1 MSKYIT
7 EHLKAVDK
15 MALELE
21 HKEPNNETIIKKQNT
36 QQRKIKI
43 RRK

>member
-1 MSKYIT
+1 
-7 EHLKAVDK
+7 

-21 HKEPNNETIIKKQNT
+21 HKEPNNETIIKKQNA